1 MRKYILK
8 HSKKIKNTSDK
19 KIAADLTV
27 TITLEGS
34 AGQMAFNET

>member
-1 MRKYILK
+1 MGRWGCFG
-8 HSKKIKNTSDK
+8 NTSDK

-27 TITLEGS
+27 TITSEGS